1 MRAASPADRVYRTAL
16 RTVRFLLHFLTR
28 TTREG
33 LANVPR
39 HGPVLVAGNHISTF
53 DPIVLA
59 ATVAAAGRRP
69 RAMATGGLFTAPLL
83 GPLLHRSG
91 FIPVYRRSDNPAAA
105 LAPAT
110 SALRS
115 GQVVMLYPE
124 GRITTDPDCWPMPAK
139 TGVVRLALDT
149 GAPVV
154 PVAQWGAHRVIPNGR
169 SPLYAVRSV
178 IRRRRV
184 RVLVGEPIDLRA
196 RLGVDRAS
204 DATPEQ
210 LRAGA
215 AAVMAAIE
223 ELLTVLRGAPRP
235 IADHQDADTPRE
247 QQPPGSFGHH

>member
-16 RTVRFLLHFLTR
+16 RVIRFLLHFLTS

-33 LANVPR
+33 LTHVPR
-39 HGPVLVAGNHISTF
+39 QGPVIVAGNHISTF

-69 RAMATGGLFTAPLL
+69 RAMATGGLFRAPVL

-91 FIPVYRRSDNPAAA
+91 FIPVHRRSDNPAAA
-105 LAPAT
+105 LEPAVT
-110 SALRS
+110 ALRA

-124 GRITTDPDCWPMPAK
+124 GRITTDPDYRPLPAR

-154 PVAQWGAHRVIPNGR
+154 PVAQWGAQLVIPNGR

-178 IRRRRV
+178 GRRRRV
-184 RVLVGEPIDLRA
+184 RVRVGEPIDLR
-196 RLGVDRAS
+196 RLLGVQRAA

-210 LRAGA
+210 LRDGA
-215 AAVMAAIE
+215 AAVMTAIE
-223 ELLTVLRGAPRP
+223 DLLVPLRGSARVTAP
-235 IADHQDADTPRE
+235 QL
-247 QQPPGSFGHH
+247 GNG